1 VRLGRARRLPLEE
14 LVVVYASSRE
24 DEMQTR
30 EKIAEA
36 LKVHRIIAD
45 LTSQPSSLELLKE
58 TVQAEKRVYAK
69 PIFRYE
75 WRIRLSSRID
85 DLTLQALR
93 RALRDLEVHDIHV
106 ENV

>member
-1 VRLGRARRLPLEE
+1 MEE

-36 LKVHRIIAD
+36 LKVHGIIAD
-45 LTSQPSSLELLKE
+45 LTSQPSSLALLKE

-69 PIFRYE
+69 AIFRYE
-75 WRIRLSSRID
+75 WRIHLSSRID

-93 RALRDLEVHDIHV
+93 RGLRDLEVHDIHV

>member
-1 VRLGRARRLPLEE
+1 LEE

-24 DEMQTR
+24 DEMPTR

-58 TVQAEKRVYAK
+58 TVQAEKRVYVK

-75 WRIRLSSRID
+75 WRIALSSRID
-85 DLTLQALR
+85 ELTLQALK
-93 RALRDLEVHDIHV
+93 RALRDLEVHDVHV